1 MNSKTL
7 GQVLGAVGGAV
18 LLTSPILLL
27 FGAAGS
33 SFVLWQAIVGIL
45 LVAAYIALDP
55 SQVMRMLTGR
65 GTFFAATAGGVG
77 LAVLATM
84 VIANYLAA
92 AKFPKTWDLSQNQI
106 YTLSPDT
113 QKTVKD
119 LKSEVLVTAFIT
131 QTDRQFAMTKDL
143 LERYHQL
150 NPDKFK
156 FEFVDPDQSPE
167 KVKAFNIKKESGA
180 QVVVE
185 AGKQQDKVQQIGE
198 EGLTNAI
205 VKVTHAAARKVYF
218 VQGHGEADPA
228 DTEARGYSTIAKA
241 LADEGITAAPL
252 PLLQT
257 KEIPKDA
264 AAVIVAGP
272 EHRFLP
278 PEVETLKA
286 YLAEGGRMIVLLDPQ
301 ISSGLEDLLKDYGVL
316 ASDDEIIDP
325 LSRLAG
331 TNLDTPVIGQY
342 GQHEITKGFNLATV
356 FPTTRSLIALNEAG
370 GAGRPLALA
379 TTNPTAWGETDF
391 AMLAQ
396 GKTSAEGKKKGAL
409 AVALVVSK
417 PVPATEKD
425 KRSDETRL
433 VVFGDS
439 EFPNNRWGQVGPGN
453 QDLFMNTVSWL
464 AEQSDRITIRPKA
477 REASHLTMNQQ
488 QMTLIQFFSID
499 VLPVTLL
506 AVGIAVWRVRRAK

>member
-1 MNSKTL
+1 
-7 GQVLGAVGGAV
+7 
-18 LLTSPILLL
+18 
-27 FGAAGS
+27 
-33 SFVLWQAIVGIL
+33 
-45 LVAAYIALDP
+45 
-55 SQVMRMLTGR
+55 
-65 GTFFAATAGGVG
+65 
-77 LAVLATM
+77 M
-84 VIANYLAA
+84 V
-92 AKFPKTWDLSQNQI
+92 
-106 YTLSPDT
+106 
-113 QKTVKD
+113 V
-119 LKSEVLVTAFIT
+119 
-131 QTDRQFAMTKDL
+131 
-143 LERYHQL
+143 
-150 NPDKFK
+150 
-156 FEFVDPDQSPE
+156 
-167 KVKAFNIKKESGA
+167 ESGR
-180 QVVVE
+180 
-185 AGKQQDKVQQIGE
+185 QQDKVQQLGE

-205 VKVTHAAARKVYF
+205 VKVTHAATMKIYF
-218 VQGHGEADPA
+218 VQGHGEGDPQ
-228 DTEARGYSTIAKA
+228 DTEARGYSQIAKA
-241 LADEGITAAPL
+241 LADEGITSAPL
-252 PLLQT
+252 SLLET

-272 EHRFLP
+272 ERRLLP

-286 YLAEGGRMIVLLDPQ
+286 YLAQGGRMVILLDPQ
-301 ISSGLEDLLKDYGVL
+301 ISAGMDDLLKDYGIL
-316 ASDDEIIDP
+316 ASNDEIIDP

-331 TNLDTPVIGQY
+331 TNLDTPVVGQY
-342 GQHEITKGFNLATV
+342 AQHEITKGFNLATV
-356 FPTTRSLIALNEAG
+356 FPTVRSLVALNETG

-488 QMTLIQFFSID
+488 QMTLVQFFSID
-499 VLPVTLL
+499 VLPVMLL